1 MRGFEGFL
9 FSVALPALF
18 VGMFGFAVGADI
30 RKDWRN
36 RHRWP
41 EAPQE
46 STFAA
51 IKELLKLA
59 FVSVWMVLMLF
70 VVYTGLRIHYDMW
83 ALQASDVREVMVDEQ
98 HFTDRPAIAEIVNA
112 LNSSE
117 WYSVNH
123 GGWGDETSIVIR
135 MESGTEWQ
143 LRAGY
148 HFAQHGAVVIRSSR
162 PGGRGWQLGEVFSPA
177 LDSVLERL
185 GAPLSRCDTVHGHPC
200 GHLQSHPGTGN
211 TQLQTSAR

>member
-18 VGMFGFAVGADI
+18 VGVFGFAVGADI

-36 RHRWP
+36 RHRWV
-41 EAPQE
+41 EAHQE

-70 VVYTGLRIHYDMW
+70 VVYTGLRIQYDMW
-83 ALQASDVREVMVDEQ
+83 ALQASDVREVIVDEQ

-123 GGWGDETSIVIR
+123 GGWGDESTILVR
-135 MESGTEWQ
+135 KASGTEWQ
-143 LRAGY
+143 MKAGY
-148 HFAQHGAVVIRSSR
+148 HFAQRGAVVLRFSQPNR
-162 PGGRGWQLGEVFSPA
+162 RGWALGEVFSPT
-177 LDSVLERL
+177 LPRVLEKL
-185 GAPLSRCDTVHGHPC
+185 GVPLSRCDTVHGHACP
-200 GHLQSHPGTGN
+200 GSQSRPAD
-211 TQLQTSAR
+211 QK